1 MVVYIV
7 SPFVK
12 RIMLPKN
19 RKKFFKM
26 GRNAKKVVGGGHKKW
41 AYEMFEREKV
51 AFLKK
56 SKKRSHTNIMISTF

>member
-26 GRNAKKVVGGGHKKW
+26 GRNAKKVVGGGHKKL

-51 AFLKK
+51 AFLK
-56 SKKRSHTNIMISTF
+56 RS